1 MGDLDDLGNNLVE
14 QIQSKLGG
22 IFDKFS
28 KEFKLNFDTEEIYKK
43 IVDVDKGAR
52 DVIKTFGTG
61 AQNIKAI
68 KDGLT
73 DAVTEVNLLGGE
85 FQDIVNIQLGVSEAL
100 GRNVIL
106 TSDAYEKLFS
116 ATKVSGISAE
126 NMINSFKDA
135 GISAYQASENME
147 DVISIANEI
156 GVNAQTVSQKVVSN
170 MEQLNKFNFNGGVEG
185 LSKMAAQATN
195 LRIDMQSTISF
206 AEKVFDP
213 EGAIETAAA
222 LQRLGVAQSELL
234 DPLRLMDLAQNDPTE
249 LQNQLVSMTKQFV
262 RLGEAGNFEIA
273 PGAKIQLR
281 EISKELGISY
291 QELSKMA
298 LGSADLDRKLQ
309 QIKFPE
315 TFSEEDRIMIA
326 NMAEMGQGGDYKIKV
341 GGEDKLVSELKPED
355 LKVLKE
361 AGEGPKT
368 IEEIQKQQLSYSEQ
382 QTALLRA
389 MVDRLPTAIAGGDVG
404 PQITESALKQIEI
417 VTKAA
422 GDVLGNVKDSKKM
435 TDEIYNTLTTSIQGF
450 IDGDTTFLQAV
461 GKLSDG
467 ATSVGNYLTDNFK
480 TSMINADDELKKL
493 VGSSNNLDV
502 IFGTLYTKTDKFIK
516 DVYESDFVKNI
527 QQNLNTSNN
536 NSTQENNSQTV
547 NKVGDFI
554 KLPNQTIQPLPQDT
568 LFGGTNFE
576 GFLERV
582 TQTIQPLPQN
592 TTSNEDIFKR
602 ILEKVNNNTNQTSIG
617 ESKITSDVNLN
628 IKIDAPS
635 QIDTNQLI
643 LAFNNQGLRE
653 KVVESIKDAMY
664 NNGLTSPTSSKRK
677 LMNPNI
683 G

>member
-1 MGDLDDLGNNLVE
+1 MENLGDELIE
-14 QIQSKLGG
+14 QIRSKLGG

-28 KEFKLNFDTEEIYKK
+28 SEFKLNFDTGEIYKK
-43 IVDVDKGAR
+43 IVDVDEGAR

-73 DAVTEVNLLGGE
+73 DAVTEVNLLGGG
-85 FQDIVNIQLGVSEAL
+85 FQDIVNIQVGVSEAL
-100 GRNVIL
+100 GRNVVL

-126 NMINSFKDA
+126 NMVNSFKDA
-135 GISAYQASENME
+135 GISAYQAAENME
-147 DVISIANEI
+147 DVINVANEI
-156 GVNAQTVSQKVVSN
+156 GVNAQTVSQKVVAN
-170 MEQLNKFNFNGGVEG
+170 MEQLNLFNFNGGVQG
-185 LSKMAAQATN
+185 LAKMAAQATN
-195 LRIDMQSTISF
+195 LRIDMQSTLTF

-273 PGAKIQLR
+273 PGAKRQLR
-281 EISKELGISY
+281 EISKEIGISY

-315 TFSEEDRIMIA
+315 TFSEEDRMMIA

-341 GGEDKLVSELKPED
+341 GDTDKLVSELSDED

-361 AGEGPKT
+361 VGEGPKT
-368 IEEIQKQQLSYSEQ
+368 LEEIQKQQLSYAEQ
-382 QTALLRA
+382 QTALLKA
-389 MVDRLPTAIAGGDVG
+389 MRDRLPTAIAGGQVG
-404 PQITESALKQIEI
+404 PEITEAALKQIEI

-422 GDVLGNVKDSKKM
+422 GGVLGNVENSKKM
-435 TDEIYNTLTTSIQGF
+435 ADEIYNTLTTSMQGF

-461 GKLSDG
+461 GKLSEG
-467 ATSVGNYLTDNFK
+467 ATSVSEYLSENFK
-480 TSMINADDELKKL
+480 TSMSEADDELRNL
-493 VGSSNNLDV
+493 AGSSNNLNN
-502 IFGTLYTKTDKFIK
+502 IFGTLYTKTGDFIK
-516 DVYESDFVKNI
+516 EVFDGNFS
-527 QQNLNTSNN
+527 TNN
-536 NSTQENNSQTV
+536 NNLQNTKV
-547 NKVGDFI
+547 NDFI

-576 GFLERV
+576 GLLERMG
-582 TQTIQPLPQN
+582 
-592 TTSNEDIFKR
+592 
-602 ILEKVNNNTNQTSIG
+602 NNSKNLST

-643 LAFNNQGLRE
+643 LAFNNQGLKE
-653 KVVESIKDAMY
+653 KIVESVKETMY
-664 NNGLTSPTSSKRK
+664 NNGLTAPTSSKRK
-677 LMNPNI
+677 LMNPYI
-683 G
+683 S